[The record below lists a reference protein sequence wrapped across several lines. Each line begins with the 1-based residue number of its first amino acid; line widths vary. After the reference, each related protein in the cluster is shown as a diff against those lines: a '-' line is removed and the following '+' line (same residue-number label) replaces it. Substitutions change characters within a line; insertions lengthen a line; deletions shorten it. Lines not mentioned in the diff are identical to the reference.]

1 MQKTAFTAQKSLFR
15 AYDIRGAASL
25 FSSAF
30 ITRLAYCLVAHYKSQ
45 GGGRLV
51 IAHDAR
57 QDSGRIAHIFADIA
71 TTQKLEVI
79 WLGLG
84 STPLMAYTAKCHDG
98 HGIIITASH
107 SPKDI
112 LGVKWLT
119 HNQSPTSDEVLALYQ
134 AVANAPPLADDESHH
149 PTPIKTTD
157 VDNPQARHTA
167 HHAYVRAI
175 LSAYQ
180 PPTHP
185 NKKTWSLVID
195 CLNGAAGELA
205 YAVFSPLCHKLVLLN
220 DTPNGTF
227 PKGNPN
233 PSEPHRLTELCTAVK
248 QEKADLG
255 LAFDGDGD
263 RLAVVDSTGRQ
274 LPFDELIYWLAQ
286 SAKSPDT
293 PDAVTF
299 RAERHTTPDVSLSRK
314 KILFDVKCS
323 HLLPKLLKKDDFTCI
338 MTKTG
343 SSHLR
348 QALEGEHKDAVFAG
362 ELSGHFVFNDNK
374 ALAHDDGIYA
384 AVRLLSWLSV
394 RPPLAVLS
402 QNLPQTVATPDL
414 YVSLP
419 TRLNDPKFF
428 MNLFSSHIKKLL
440 EHSPSLMTPSFIDG
454 VRMDFESGFGLVR
467 ASNTS
472 DQLTVRL
479 AADSNK
485 EFSRL
490 VTLLCELIAN
500 IKDTALPADALA
512 DFSNS
517 LKHTLYQYQ
526 TP

>member
-1 MQKTAFTAQKSLFR
+1 MQKTTFTAQKSLFR
-15 AYDIRGAASL
+15 AYDIRGAAAL
-25 FSSAF
+25 FSPAF
-30 ITRLAYCLVAHYKSQ
+30 ITRLAHCLTEHYKNQ
-45 GGGRLV
+45 GGGRLI

-71 TTQKLEVI
+71 TAYKLDVV

-112 LGVKWLT
+112 LGIKWLT
-119 HNQSPTSDEVLALYQ
+119 HNQSPTSDEILALYQ
-134 AVANAPPLADDESHH
+134 TVANDENRQTTPL
-149 PTPIKTTD
+149 K
-157 VDNPQARHTA
+157 NPSFNSPSTRHTA
-167 HHAYVRAI
+167 QNAYAHAI
-175 LSAYQ
+175 LSAY
-180 PPTHP
+180 HS
-185 NKKTWSLVID
+185 KKTWSLVVD
-195 CLNGAAGELA
+195 CLNGVTGELA
-205 YAVFSPLCHKLVLLN
+205 RAIFSPLCHQLILLN

-227 PKGNPN
+227 PKGNPD
-233 PSEPHRLTELCTAVK
+233 PSEPHRLAELCAAVK
-248 QEKADLG
+248 KEKADLG

-286 SAKSPDT
+286 SAKTPDT
-293 PDAVTF
+293 PDDATF
-299 RAERHTTPDVSLSRK
+299 GTKHHPMPNASLSRK

-323 HLLPKLLKKDDFTCI
+323 HLLPKLLKKDDFTCV

-348 QALEGEHKDAVFAG
+348 QALDGEHKDAVFAG

-394 RPPLAVLS
+394 RPPLVVLS
-402 QNLPQTVATPDL
+402 QTLPKAIATPDL

-419 TRLNDPKFF
+419 THLNSPKFF
-428 MNLFSSHIKKLL
+428 MNLFSNHIKKVL
-440 EHSPSLMTPSFIDG
+440 EHNPNLMMPSFIDG

-490 VTLLCELIAN
+490 VTLLCEFISS
-500 IKDTALPADALA
+500 IKDTTLPADALA
-512 DFSNS
+512 DFSNA
-517 LKHTLYQYQ
+517 LKHTLHRYQ